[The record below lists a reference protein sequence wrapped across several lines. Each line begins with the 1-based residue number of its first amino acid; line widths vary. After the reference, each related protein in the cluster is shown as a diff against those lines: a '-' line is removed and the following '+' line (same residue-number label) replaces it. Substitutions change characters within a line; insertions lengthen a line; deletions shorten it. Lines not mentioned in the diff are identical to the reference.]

1 MQLKLA
7 SRRIVLKLNDWDA
20 FLHAL
25 NRRAVFLLDGKKKVV
40 SIMEQSSK
48 SSGSSSDLADPGRPI
63 MLPLRSLK

>member
-25 NRRAVFLLDGKKKVV
+25 NRRAVFLLDGKKKGGEHNGT
-40 SIMEQSSK
+40 IFKE
-48 SSGSSSDLADPGRPI
+48 
-63 MLPLRSLK
+63 